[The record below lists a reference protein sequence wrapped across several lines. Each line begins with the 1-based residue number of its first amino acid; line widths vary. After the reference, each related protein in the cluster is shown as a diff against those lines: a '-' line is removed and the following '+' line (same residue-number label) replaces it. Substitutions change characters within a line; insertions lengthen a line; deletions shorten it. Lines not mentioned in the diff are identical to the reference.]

1 MSIRT
6 PSHIAGIIVVAA
18 FGLGACAEMG
28 MMEKD
33 EMMAEASL
41 YDRLGGQ
48 PAIVAVVDEFT
59 NRVASDSRINAQ
71 FADADI
77 PAFKA
82 LLVEQICEATGG
94 PCTYSG
100 RDMKTT
106 HAGMNITAEEFG
118 WTGEHL
124 AGALDKFSVPEKEKG
139 ELLGA
144 IGSMQGD
151 IVGQ

>member
-1 MSIRT
+1 MSKRT
-6 PSHIAGIIVVAA
+6 PSYLAGIIVATL
-18 FGLGACAEMG
+18 GLGACAEMG

-33 EMMAEASL
+33 EMMSDKSL

-48 PAIVAVVDEFT
+48 GAIVAVVDEFT
-59 NRVASDSRINAQ
+59 VRVATGSRINQ
-71 FADADI
+71 RFANTDVA
-77 PAFKA
+77 AFKA

-100 RDMKTT
+100 RDMKTS
-106 HAGMNITAEEFG
+106 HVGMNISNEEVA

-124 AGALDKFSVPEKEKG
+124 AGALDKFNVPEKEKN

-144 IGSMQGD
+144 IGSMQGE